1 MKGAISLKERTRT
14 VKYTLRKDGIDY
26 SFDAQKDAAA
36 FLRVSPGALGA
47 CYSNGCRCK
56 GYEIIRG
63 DADVYATPE
72 RKTRLYKIWRK
83 LRSRHGAGDLCYEW
97 LDYVKFKDW
106 AIKSGYSDD
115 LEIHRYDSSIPYNP
129 ENCKWITINE
139 RGRLLGRLGTKPIT
153 YMDRTYSLS
162 EWSRLTGIHVKTLQN
177 RYYRGWGIHDMLTVP
192 ARRGRT
198 SAGRRSYWYY
208 PDNTSNV
215 VACAFCSGYAPR
227 EMLDGETMVEVC
239 PICKS
244 AMDVTIIYEGR
255 IFNELGVSN
264 C

>member
-1 MKGAISLKERTRT
+1 MKERTRT
-14 VKYTLRKDGIDY
+14 VKYTLRKDGAEY
-26 SFDAQKDAAA
+26 SFNAQKEAAA
-36 FLRVSPGALGA
+36 FIGVSPGALGA

-63 DADVYATPE
+63 DSDVYATPE
-72 RKTRLYKIWRK
+72 RQTRLYRIWRK
-83 LRSRHGAGDLCYEW
+83 LRSRYGASDMCYDW

-106 AIKSGYSDD
+106 ATESGYRDD
-115 LEIHRYDSSIPYNP
+115 LEIHRYDSTEPFAP

-139 RGRLLGRLGTKPIT
+139 RGKLLGNLGAKQFT
-153 YMDRTYSLS
+153 YMDHTYSLS
-162 EWSRLTGIHVKTLQN
+162 EWSKLTGIHVKTLRN
-177 RYYRGWGIHDMLTVP
+177 RYYRGWGLHDILTVP

-215 VACAFCSGYAPR
+215 VACAFCSGYAPK

-255 IFNELGVSN
+255 IFNGLGV
-264 C
+264 